1 MHGIKSI
8 CYNQQSNLRASFF
21 ILLQFQGSNLSFVT
35 APQTSLPQ
43 SVRSRPVVVFRVSE
57 VDEQARET
65 QL

>member
-8 CYNQQSNLRASFF
+8 CYSLQSNLVASFF
-21 ILLQFQGSNLSFVT
+21 TLLQFQGSNLSFAT

>member
-8 CYNQQSNLRASFF
+8 CYNQQSNLIALFF

-43 SVRSRPVVVFRVSE
+43 SIRSRPVVVFRVSE

>member
-8 CYNQQSNLRASFF
+8 CYNQQSNLIASLF